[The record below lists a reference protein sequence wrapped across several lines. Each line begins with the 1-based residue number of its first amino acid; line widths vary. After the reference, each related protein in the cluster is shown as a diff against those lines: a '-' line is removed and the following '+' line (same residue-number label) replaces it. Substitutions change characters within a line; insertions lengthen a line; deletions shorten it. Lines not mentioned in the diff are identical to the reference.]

1 MNSAGLGER
10 NCLSQIENSTEIT
23 KETSFSLPNSF
34 GTFSTKS
41 TEEIVSEKY
50 ITETLTRYIDF
61 ASLGTVADCMPIID
75 ENRTITTLGL
85 RQMQQS
91 ESIGLRNFLE

>member
-1 MNSAGLGER
+1 MIA
-10 NCLSQIENSTEIT
+10 

-41 TEEIVSEKY
+41 TEERVSEKY
-50 ITETLTRYIDF
+50 INETLTRYIDF
-61 ASLGTVADCMPIID
+61 ASLGTVADCMPIVG
-75 ENRTITTLGL
+75 ENRVITTLGL

-91 ESIGLRNFLE
+91 ESVGLKQFLEGREEIAGNADIIGFQI